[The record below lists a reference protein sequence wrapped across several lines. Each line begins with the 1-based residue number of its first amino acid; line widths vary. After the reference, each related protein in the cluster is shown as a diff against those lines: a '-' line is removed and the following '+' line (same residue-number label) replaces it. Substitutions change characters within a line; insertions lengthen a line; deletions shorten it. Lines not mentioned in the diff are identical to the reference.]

1 VSARLLLLCPGQ
13 GGQHEAMFD
22 LARTDAAAAGLLA
35 QLNLP
40 AADPGAMFHNQ
51 IAQPAIVGAT
61 LAMWEAI
68 RRRVPAP
75 AMVAGY
81 SVGELSAYGVAGAFA
96 AADAV
101 RLAAIRAQL
110 MDAAAGATPQQAL
123 VAIGGLQVERARL
136 LAGAEG
142 FAIAIVNGRDSCVAG
157 GLEAALPRLRQAVE
171 AAGGRSQRLA
181 VGIASHTALLAP
193 AVAPFAAALL
203 AARYHP
209 QACPVLSGIGAQA
222 VADRARAVQ
231 TLSRQLSETIAWS
244 DCMDA
249 AAEAGMTVALELGPG
264 AALARMLQARHP
276 QIACRSV
283 ADFRTLDG
291 IVAWLGRHL
300 DRMPVASVPTCR
312 V

>member
-22 LARTDAAAAGLLA
+22 LARTDPAAAALLDQA
-35 QLNLP
+35 GLP
-40 AADPGAMFHNQ
+40 AIDPDSMFANRM
-51 IAQPAIVGAT
+51 AQPLIVGAT

-81 SVGELSAYGVAGAFA
+81 SVGELSAYGVAGAFDA
-96 AADAV
+96 VDAV
-101 RLAAIRAQL
+101 RLASSRAQL
-110 MDAAAGATPQQAL
+110 MDAAACATTPQAL
-123 VAIGGLQVERARL
+123 VAISGVLVERARH
-136 LAGAEG
+136 LAGADG
-142 FAIAIVNGRDSCVAG
+142 FDIAIVTGNDSCIAG
-157 GLEAALPRLRQAVE
+157 GLEATLPRLEQAVA
-171 AAGGRSQRLA
+171 AAGGRLQRLP
-181 VGIASHTALLAP
+181 VGIASHTALMAP
-193 AVAPFAAALL
+193 AVKPFADALL
-203 AARYHP
+203 AAPYHP
-209 QACPVLSGIGAQA
+209 QTCPVLSGIGAQA
-222 VADRARAVQ
+222 VGDRPRAVE
-231 TLSRQLSETIAWS
+231 TLSRQLSETIVWS

-291 IVAWLGRHL
+291 IVAWLGRYL
-300 DRMPVASVPTCR
+300 DRMPVA
-312 V
+312 